1 MNTRKKIM
9 DVALHMFS
17 ERGYEAVSI
26 RDICGEV
33 GIKESTLYY
42 HFKNKKDIL
51 DSLVTKFRAHIDG
64 LLSHVNDID
73 EVPAGQSAK
82 ETSTKAISAK
92 KTSDK
97 VTKTKSQPVD
107 DPGLQMVDSYMMDSY
122 LFDPF
127 CNLMLRLMMIEQ
139 FHNEEI
145 RALYEK
151 TMFTDPYEIQLN
163 VFRKLSTAGV
173 FPEAQVEMIVKEYHA
188 YMTML
193 TYKYLLNGEL
203 TEARKKAYHKE
214 VHDLMTRRFMA

>member
-1 MNTRKKIM
+1 MSTRDKIM
-9 DVALHMFS
+9 DVALNMFS

-51 DSLVTKFRAHIDG
+51 DSLIEKFRSHIDG
-64 LLSHVNDID
+64 LLAHVD
-73 EVPAGQSAK
+73 EITDKPAQ
-82 ETSTKAISAK
+82 K
-92 KTSDK
+92 KRK
-97 VTKTKSQPVD
+97 NVD
-107 DPGLQMVDSYMMDSY
+107 PSVQIVDSYMIDSY

-151 TMFTDPYEIQLN
+151 TLFTDPYEIQLN
-163 VFRKLSTAGV
+163 IFKKLGAAGV
-173 FPEAQVEMIVKEYHA
+173 IPEKDVEWIVKEYYS

-193 TYKYLLNGEL
+193 TFRYLLNGDL
-203 TEARKKAYHKE
+203 TEERKKAYYDE
-214 VHDLMTRRFMA
+214 VHNLMTRRFMA

>member
-1 MNTRKKIM
+1 MNTRDKIM

-51 DSLVTKFRAHIDG
+51 DSLITKFREHIGSLLVHVDEIDG
-64 LLSHVNDID
+64 A
-73 EVPAGQSAK
+73 P
-82 ETSTKAISAK
+82 
-92 KTSDK
+92 DK
-97 VTKTKSQPVD
+97 NIKTKTKKDQETGIQVMD
-107 DPGLQMVDSYMMDSY
+107 TYMMDCY

-151 TMFTDPYEIQLN
+151 TLFTDPYEIQLS
-163 VFRKLSTAGV
+163 VFNKMAMAGA
-173 FPEAQVEMIVKEYHA
+173 FPKEQVEWFVKEYHS

-193 TYKYLLNGEL
+193 TFKYLLNGEL
-203 TEARKKAYHKE
+203 TTKRKKAYTKE
-214 VHDLMTRRFMA
+214 VHEFMAAKFRV

>member
-1 MNTRKKIM
+1 MNTREKIM

-51 DSLVTKFRAHIDG
+51 DSLVAKFRAHIDG
-64 LLSHVNDID
+64 LLGHVD
-73 EVPAGQSAK
+73 E
-82 ETSTKAISAK
+82 ISAK
-92 KTSDK
+92 PEGKAK
-97 VTKTKSQPVD
+97 ANKTKTGKSKTE
-107 DPGLQMVDSYMMDSY
+107 DPSLQMVDSYMMDSY

-214 VHDLMTRRFMA
+214 VHDLMTSRFMA

>member
-1 MNTRKKIM
+1 MNTKEKIM

-51 DSLVTKFRAHIDG
+51 DSLIEKFRNHIDG
-64 LLSHVNDID
+64 LLSHID
-73 EVPAGQSAK
+73 EIPGDGQQ
-82 ETSTKAISAK
+82 K
-92 KTSDK
+92 KGKKYDIASSKIMDT
-97 VTKTKSQPVD
+97 
-107 DPGLQMVDSYMMDSY
+107 YMMDSY
-122 LFDPF
+122 L
-127 CNLMLRLMMIEQ
+127 IEQ

-145 RALYEK
+145 RVLYEK
-151 TMFTDPYEIQLN
+151 TLFTDPYEIYMN
-163 VFRKLSTAGV
+163 VFKRLA
-173 FPEAQVEMIVKEYHA
+173 AQGAFLEEQAEIIVRQYHA

-203 TEARKKAYHKE
+203 TEERKKAYAKE
-214 VHDLMTRRFMA
+214 VHKIMNGFGS

>member
-1 MNTRKKIM
+1 MNTKEKIM

-51 DSLVTKFRAHIDG
+51 DSLIEKFKDHING
-64 LLSHVNDID
+64 LLSHID
-73 EVPAGQSAK
+73 EIPQGDS
-82 ETSTKAISAK
+82 K
-92 KTSDK
+92 KSLKKSD
-97 VTKTKSQPVD
+97 VA
-107 DPGLQMVDSYMMDSY
+107 DSKIMDTYMMDSY

-127 CNLMLRLMMIEQ
+127 CNLMMRLMMIEQ

-151 TMFTDPYEIQLN
+151 TLFTDPYEIYLN
-163 VFRKLSTAGV
+163 VFKRLSSQGTITEDQA
-173 FPEAQVEMIVKEYHA
+173 ENIVRQYHA

-193 TYKYLLNGEL
+193 TFKYLLNGEL
-203 TEARKKAYHKE
+203 TEERKKAYANE
-214 VHDLMTRRFMA
+214 VHTLMSGFGS

>member
-1 MNTRKKIM
+1 MSTRDKIM

-51 DSLVTKFRAHIDG
+51 DSLIEKFREHIDS
-64 LLSHVNDID
+64 LLVHVDEITAEPDQKKKKKGDDIG
-73 EVPAGQSAK
+73 A
-82 ETSTKAISAK
+82 
-92 KTSDK
+92 
-97 VTKTKSQPVD
+97 
-107 DPGLQMVDSYMMDSY
+107 QMMDSYMMDCY

-145 RALYEK
+145 RELYEK
-151 TMFTDPYEIQLN
+151 TLFTDPYEIQLN
-163 VFRKLSTAGV
+163 VFNRLATVGTIPA
-173 FPEAQVEMIVKEYHA
+173 EDVEWIVRETHA

-193 TYKYLLNGEL
+193 TFKYLLNGNL
-203 TEARKKAYHKE
+203 TEERKAAYHKE
-214 VHDLMTRRFMA
+214 VFEFMANMMGRRFMT

>member
-1 MNTRKKIM
+1 MNTRDKIM

-51 DSLVTKFRAHIDG
+51 DSLITKFREHIDS
-64 LLSHVNDID
+64 LLVHVDEID
-73 EVPAGQSAK
+73 GAP
-82 ETSTKAISAK
+82 
-92 KTSDK
+92 DK
-97 VTKTKSQPVD
+97 NLKTKTKKDQETGIQVMD
-107 DPGLQMVDSYMMDSY
+107 TYMMDSY

-145 RALYEK
+145 RELYEK
-151 TMFTDPYEIQLN
+151 TLFTDPYEIQLS
-163 VFRKLSTAGV
+163 VFNKMATVGA
-173 FPEAQVEMIVKEYHA
+173 FPKEQVEWFVKEYHS

-193 TYKYLLNGEL
+193 TFKYLLNGEL
-203 TEARKKAYHKE
+203 TAKRKKAYTKE
-214 VHDLMTRRFMA
+214 VHEFMAAKFRV

>member
-1 MNTRKKIM
+1 MTTKEKIM

-51 DSLVTKFRAHIDG
+51 DSLVSKFKDHIEG
-64 LLSHVNDID
+64 LLSHID
-73 EVPAGQSAK
+73 EIPDEASQK
-82 ETSTKAISAK
+82 KAK
-92 KTSDK
+92 KSDIATSKIMD
-97 VTKTKSQPVD
+97 T
-107 DPGLQMVDSYMMDSY
+107 YMMDSY

-127 CNLMLRLMMIEQ
+127 CNLMIRLMMIEQ

-145 RALYEK
+145 RVLYEK
-151 TMFTDPYEIQLN
+151 TLFTDPYEIYMN
-163 VFRKLSTAGV
+163 VFKRLVAQGA
-173 FPEAQVEMIVKEYHA
+173 FPEEQAEIIVRQYHA

-203 TEARKKAYHKE
+203 TEERKKAYAKE
-214 VHDLMTRRFMA
+214 VHKIMNGFGS

>member
-1 MNTRKKIM
+1 MTTKEKIM

-51 DSLVTKFRAHIDG
+51 DSLIEKFKDHING
-64 LLSHVNDID
+64 LLSHID
-73 EVPAGQSAK
+73 EMDGVPL
-82 ETSTKAISAK
+82 K
-92 KTSDK
+92 KLKQRDVASSK
-97 VTKTKSQPVD
+97 VLDT
-107 DPGLQMVDSYMMDSY
+107 YMMDSY

-127 CNLMLRLMMIEQ
+127 CNLMIRLMMIEQ

-151 TMFTDPYEIQLN
+151 TLFTDPYNIYMN
-163 VFRKLSTAGV
+163 VFKRLALQGAFSDEQA
-173 FPEAQVEMIVKEYHA
+173 EQIVRQYHA

-193 TYKYLLNGEL
+193 TFKYLLNGEL
-203 TEARKKAYHKE
+203 TDKRKKAYAKE
-214 VHDLMTRRFMA
+214 VHNLMRGISL

>member
-1 MNTRKKIM
+1 MNTKEKIM

-51 DSLVTKFRAHIDG
+51 DSLIEKFRNHIDG
-64 LLSHVNDID
+64 LLSHIDEIPGDGQQKKGNKNDIASSKIMD
-73 EVPAGQSAK
+73 
-82 ETSTKAISAK
+82 T
-92 KTSDK
+92 
-97 VTKTKSQPVD
+97 
-107 DPGLQMVDSYMMDSY
+107 YMMDSY

-127 CNLMLRLMMIEQ
+127 CNLMIRLMMIEQ

-145 RALYEK
+145 RVLYEK
-151 TMFTDPYEIQLN
+151 TLFTDPYEIYMN
-163 VFRKLSTAGV
+163 VFKRLAAQGA
-173 FPEAQVEMIVKEYHA
+173 FPEEQSEIIVRQYHA

-203 TEARKKAYHKE
+203 TEERKKAYAKE
-214 VHDLMTRRFMA
+214 VHKIMNGFGS

>member
-1 MNTRKKIM
+1 MNTREKIM

-51 DSLVTKFRAHIDG
+51 DSLVEKFRSHIDG
-64 LLSHVNDID
+64 LLTHVDEITEKPDKKKGKDI
-73 EVPAGQSAK
+73 EN
-82 ETSTKAISAK
+82 
-92 KTSDK
+92 
-97 VTKTKSQPVD
+97 
-107 DPGLQMVDSYMMDSY
+107 QMVDSYMMDSY

-151 TMFTDPYEIQLN
+151 TLFSDPLEIQMNIFKRLAA
-163 VFRKLSTAGV
+163 TGI
-173 FPEAQVEMIVKEYHA
+173 FPEKDVEWIVKEYHA

-193 TYKYLLNGEL
+193 TFKYLLNGEL
-203 TEARKKAYHKE
+203 TEKRKKAYQKE
-214 VHDLMTRRFMA
+214 VHDLMKRRFMS

>member
-1 MNTRKKIM
+1 MNTKEKIM

-51 DSLVTKFRAHIDG
+51 DSLIEKFRNHIGG
-64 LLSHVNDID
+64 LLSHID
-73 EVPAGQSAK
+73 EIPGEGQQ
-82 ETSTKAISAK
+82 K
-92 KTSDK
+92 KGKNNIASSK
-97 VTKTKSQPVD
+97 IVD
-107 DPGLQMVDSYMMDSY
+107 TYMMDSY

-127 CNLMLRLMMIEQ
+127 CNLMMRLMMIEQ

-145 RALYEK
+145 RTLYEK
-151 TMFTDPYEIQLN
+151 TLFTDPYEIYMN
-163 VFRKLSTAGV
+163 VFSRLAKQGA
-173 FPEAQVEMIVKEYHA
+173 FPEEQAEIIVRQYHA

-193 TYKYLLNGEL
+193 TFKYLLNGEL
-203 TEARKKAYHKE
+203 TEERKKAYAKE
-214 VHDLMTRRFMA
+214 VHTLMSGFGS

>member
-1 MNTRKKIM
+1 MSTRDKIM
-9 DVALHMFS
+9 DVALNMFS

-51 DSLVTKFRAHIDG
+51 DSLVEKFRTHIED
-64 LLSHVNDID
+64 LLSHVD
-73 EVPAGQSAK
+73 EITENPSQ
-82 ETSTKAISAK
+82 K
-92 KTSDK
+92 KGK
-97 VTKTKSQPVD
+97 NA
-107 DPGLQMVDSYMMDSY
+107 DPSVQMVDSYMIDSY

-145 RALYEK
+145 RILYEK
-151 TMFTDPYEIQLN
+151 TLFTDPYEIQMNIFKRLA
-163 VFRKLSTAGV
+163 SAGV
-173 FPEAQVEMIVKEYHA
+173 MPEEDVEWIVRETHS

-193 TYKYLLNGEL
+193 TFKYLLNGDL
-203 TEARKKAYHKE
+203 TEKRKKAYYKE
-214 VHDLMTRRFMA
+214 VHDFMARRFMA

>member
-1 MNTRKKIM
+1 MNTREKIM

-51 DSLVTKFRAHIDG
+51 DSLVAKFRAHIDG
-64 LLSHVNDID
+64 LLGHVD
-73 EVPAGQSAK
+73 E
-82 ETSTKAISAK
+82 ISAK
-92 KTSDK
+92 PEGKAEAASGKTKTS
-97 VTKTKSQPVD
+97 KSNTD
-107 DPGLQMVDSYMMDSY
+107 DPGLLMVDSYMMDSY

-151 TMFTDPYEIQLN
+151 TMFTDPYEIQLS

-214 VHDLMTRRFMA
+214 VHDLMTSRFMA

>member
-1 MNTRKKIM
+1 MSTRDKIM
-9 DVALHMFS
+9 NVALHMFS

-51 DSLVTKFRAHIDG
+51 DSLVAKFKAHIDS
-64 LLSHVNDID
+64 LLVHVDEITAQPQKKKNKKNDDIG
-73 EVPAGQSAK
+73 A
-82 ETSTKAISAK
+82 
-92 KTSDK
+92 
-97 VTKTKSQPVD
+97 
-107 DPGLQMVDSYMMDSY
+107 QMMDSYMMDSY

-151 TMFTDPYEIQLN
+151 TLFTDPYEIQLE
-163 VFRKLSTAGV
+163 VFNRLATAGTI
-173 FPEAQVEMIVKEYHA
+173 PAEDVEWIVRETNA

-193 TYKYLLNGEL
+193 TYKYLLNGDL
-203 TEARKKAYHKE
+203 TEERKAAYHKE
-214 VHDLMTRRFMA
+214 VFEFMANTMGRRFMA

>member
-1 MNTRKKIM
+1 MNTREKIM

-51 DSLVTKFRAHIDG
+51 DSLIGKFRSHIKG
-64 LLSHVNDID
+64 LLCHVD
-73 EVPAGQSAK
+73 EIGPDPESKSTEDK
-82 ETSTKAISAK
+82 EF
-92 KTSDK
+92 
-97 VTKTKSQPVD
+97 
-107 DPGLQMVDSYMMDSY
+107 LMVDSYMMDGY

-151 TMFTDPYEIQLN
+151 TLFTDPYEIQMN
-163 VFRKLSTAGV
+163 VFKKLSTAGKI
-173 FPEAQVEMIVKEYHA
+173 PDEAVETIVKDTHS

-193 TYKYLLNGEL
+193 TFKYLLNGEL
-203 TEARKKAYHKE
+203 TEKRKKAYHKE
-214 VHDLMTRRFMA
+214 VHDYMSGRFGK

>member
-1 MNTRKKIM
+1 MNTREKIM

-51 DSLVTKFRAHIDG
+51 DSLVEKFRSHIDG
-64 LLSHVNDID
+64 LLTHVD
-73 EVPAGQSAK
+73 EITEKP
-82 ETSTKAISAK
+82 AK
-92 KTSDK
+92 KKGKDIEN
-97 VTKTKSQPVD
+97 
-107 DPGLQMVDSYMMDSY
+107 QMVDSYMMDSY

-145 RALYEK
+145 RTLYEK
-151 TMFTDPYEIQLN
+151 TLFSDPLAIQMNIFKTLAA
-163 VFRKLSTAGV
+163 TGI
-173 FPEAQVEMIVKEYHA
+173 FPEKDVEWIVKEYHA

-193 TYKYLLNGEL
+193 TFKYLLNGEL
-203 TEARKKAYHKE
+203 TEKRKKAYQKE
-214 VHDLMTRRFMA
+214 VHDLMKRRFMA

>member
-1 MNTRKKIM
+1 MNTKEKIM

-51 DSLVTKFRAHIDG
+51 DSLISKFKDHING
-64 LLSHVNDID
+64 LLSHID
-73 EVPAGQSAK
+73 EIPQGDS
-82 ETSTKAISAK
+82 K
-92 KTSDK
+92 KSLKKSD
-97 VTKTKSQPVD
+97 VA
-107 DPGLQMVDSYMMDSY
+107 DSKIMDTYMMDSY

-127 CNLMLRLMMIEQ
+127 CNLMIRLMMIEQ

-151 TMFTDPYEIQLN
+151 TLFTDPYEIYLN
-163 VFRKLSTAGV
+163 VFRRLSIQGTVPADQA
-173 FPEAQVEMIVKEYHA
+173 ENIVRQYHA

-193 TYKYLLNGEL
+193 TFKYLLNGEL
-203 TEARKKAYHKE
+203 TEERKKAYAKE
-214 VHDLMTRRFMA
+214 VHALMSGFKS